1 MDLPTANRRLAAGE
15 DLNRAEMQAVMRV
28 IMQGEA
34 TPAQTG
40 AFLTALAIKGE
51 TVEEITAAAAT
62 MREFAASVTVDADA
76 IVDSVG
82 TGGDGAR
89 LFNVSTAAA
98 LVAAAAGAVVA
109 KHGNRAAT
117 GNAGSADVLEAAGVD
132 ITLNPQQ
139 VGDCIAQCGIG
150 FMFAPTHHAATRHV
164 IGARREIGIRT
175 VFNLLGPLTNPA
187 GATHQLVGVF
197 DPKWVRP
204 LAEVFAELG
213 SVHTLVVCSE
223 DGLDEISIAAPT
235 WVAEWR
241 SGGDGGGDGG
251 GGDGGGDGNGDGV
264 SGGDGSGDGSGGDG
278 CGDGGG
284 GSGDGVSGGD
294 GDRGE
299 IHEYR
304 IEPAQFGIGRAS
316 LDDLVVADA
325 AQSLALIREALGG
338 VEGAAFDMVALNAG
352 ATLYAADRS
361 DSIAAGVAQAREV
374 LRSGNALAK
383 LKQLAKASTALGAAG
398 RT

>member
-132 ITLNPQQ
+132 IALNPQQ

-197 DPKWVRP
+197 DRRWVRP

-241 SGGDGGGDGG
+241 R

-264 SGGDGSGDGSGGDG
+264 SGGDVSGDGVS
-278 CGDGGG
+278 GDGG
-284 GSGDGVSGGD
+284 GDGVSGGD
-294 GDRGE
+294 G
-299 IHEYR
+299 
-304 IEPAQFGIGRAS
+304 
-316 LDDLVVADA
+316 
-325 AQSLALIREALGG
+325 GG
-338 VEGAAFDMVALNAG
+338 DGNGD
-352 ATLYAADRS
+352 
-361 DSIAAGVAQAREV
+361 GV
-374 LRSGNALAK
+374 SG
-383 LKQLAKASTALGAAG
+383 
-398 RT
+398 